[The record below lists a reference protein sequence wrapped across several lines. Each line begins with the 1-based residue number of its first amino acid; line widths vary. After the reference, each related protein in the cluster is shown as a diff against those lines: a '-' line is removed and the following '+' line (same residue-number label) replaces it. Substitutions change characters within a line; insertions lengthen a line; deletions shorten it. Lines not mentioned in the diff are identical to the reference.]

1 MNVTVNII
9 FLSIKCCSFLF
20 LEYHSRILRTY
31 WATEHSVFLSE
42 STFETFTSDTSM
54 LSSIHM
60 YVKHM
65 FFFYL
70 SLISKLFVNIDASD
84 FDCYKMLYWS
94 CDIVWGSIALLAAQN
109 LLSQQILERFTY
121 LHCKAITTKNYEN
134 LGLIW
139 CVHYHSGYLSVS
151 LSSGFSCRMRRWP
164 TSMGNPSKV
173 FAGGIPCW
181 TAVALQ
187 CNVWYWW
194 VTLV

>member
-121 LHCKAITTKNYEN
+121 LPLQSYYNEKLWKLRINLVCTLSLIT
-134 LGLIW
+134 
-139 CVHYHSGYLSVS
+139 CS
-151 LSSGFSCRMRRWP
+151 R
-164 TSMGNPSKV
+164 
-173 FAGGIPCW
+173 
-181 TAVALQ
+181 ALH
-187 CNVWYWW
+187 
-194 VTLV
+194 